1 MRSGAGADS
10 RLPGARRVALL
21 LFCCSVVLPTVVVL
35 RRGGGAYFSS
45 DDGDDGALDDFELD
59 LASATR
65 EQQVPAQRKR
75 AGVEGTPGVEG
86 TRVLVFV
93 AREQGSVVELHVRTD
108 PAGAADVCSGVTL
121 ADEAYAAAAER
132 ILWSCAALGP
142 PPDVEFL
149 ERAGEAPAP
158 GAPVP
163 FVALVRTEQLLRGS
177 KAKQVQ
183 SALLLL
189 QASTTRSLALSRRAA
204 WRSRRCSRLWT
215 TLRPAA
221 ASRRA

>member
-45 DDGDDGALDDFELD
+45 DDGDDGVLVDFELD
-59 LASATR
+59 HGSPTR
-65 EQQVPAQRKR
+65 QQQVPAQRKR
-75 AGVEGTPGVEG
+75 AAATPGVEG
-86 TRVLVFV
+86 TRVLVFL

-108 PAGAADVCSGVTL
+108 PAGVADVCSGVTL
-121 ADEAYAAAAER
+121 ADEAYLAAAER

-158 GAPVP
+158 GVPVP

-177 KAKQVQ
+177 KAKQV
-183 SALLLL
+183 
-189 QASTTRSLALSRRAA
+189 RSLSFVHRASSAPHLRFRRLA
-204 WRSRRCSRLWT
+204 WHSRRCSRSWT
-215 TLRPAA
+215 TMRRAT